1 MPGTARDRQLREW
14 VGRRLGPDSA
24 GDIQTASS
32 DASFRRYFRVWRGQ
46 CSYVVMDA
54 ALPVSQTRAYVEMA
68 AAFRR
73 LGLNVP
79 EVLEADFEGGF
90 LLLTDLGSRTYL
102 QALAP
107 DTVERLYGDALG
119 ALVVLQAC
127 GLPLEGAL
135 PQYDRDLLLR
145 EMALFREWL
154 VERLLGSHLDKD
166 ERDVLREAFTRLAEQ
181 ALLQPQVSVHRDFH
195 SRNLMVTGRN
205 NPGILDFQDAVSGP
219 VTYDLVSLLRD
230 CYISWPEERVID
242 WAKGYH
248 DLAVQSGILREE
260 DEQEFLH
267 WFDWMGV
274 QRHLKAA
281 GIFARLHLRD
291 GKSGYLK
298 DIPRT
303 AKYILDVSQRY
314 AELADLGRLLRT
326 RVMPLLGA

>member
-1 MPGTARDRQLREW
+1 MPGTARDRLLREW
-14 VGRRLGPDSA
+14 VGQRLGPDSA

-32 DASFRRYFRVWRGQ
+32 DASFRRYFRVWRGRR
-46 CSYVVMDA
+46 SYVVMDA
-54 ALPVSQTRAYVEMA
+54 APPFSDTRVYAEKA
-68 AAFRR
+68 LAFGR

-79 EVLEADFEGGF
+79 EVLEADFENGF

-102 QALAP
+102 QALGF

-135 PQYDRDLLLR
+135 PPYDRDLLLR
-145 EMALFREWL
+145 EMALFSEWL
-154 VERLLGSHLDKD
+154 VARLLGMHFGEY
-166 ERDVLREAFTRLAEQ
+166 ERDVLREAFTRLTEQ

-195 SRNLMVTGRN
+195 SRNLMVAGRN

-230 CYISWPEERVID
+230 CYISWPQEKVTD

-248 DLAVQSGILREE
+248 HLALQSGILREE
-260 DEQEFLH
+260 DEQQFLH

-303 AKYILDVSQRY
+303 VHYIFDVSQRY
-314 AELADLGRLLRT
+314 AELADLGRLLKT